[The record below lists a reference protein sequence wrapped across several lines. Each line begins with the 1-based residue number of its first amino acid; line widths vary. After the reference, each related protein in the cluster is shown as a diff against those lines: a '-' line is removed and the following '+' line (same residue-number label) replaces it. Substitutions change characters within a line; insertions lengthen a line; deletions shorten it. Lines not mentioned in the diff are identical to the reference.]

1 MENQLGVVVGTR
13 AIFYSCN
20 RSCFIQTTLTENH
33 LCRYVILP
41 WCMLLSLSLIV
52 LLLLKLVSLKEITS
66 LTLNG
71 ISVLIGAP
79 LGLSLAHW
87 VR

>member
-1 MENQLGVVVGTR
+1 
-13 AIFYSCN
+13 
-20 RSCFIQTTLTENH
+20 
-33 LCRYVILP
+33 
-41 WCMLLSLSLIV
+41 MLLSLSLIV

-87 VR
+87 VRVTHLNVLLTREKACLKKLDTD